1 MARNRNSLGP
11 RIRCFAAMA
20 LDRPETDALF
30 RHVKNTLKP
39 ISIDVF
45 RVDRIEHN
53 DDIDDR
59 IISEIEK
66 ADFVLA
72 DLTFARPSVYFE
84 AGYAQRG
91 GPVIYTARSDHFQA
105 KVDDPNGNLRVH
117 FDLQMK
123 NIIAWRNPGDAAFL
137 KRLRSRAL
145 KVIAPIIVQKRA
157 EKEEDRKAED
167 FQCLSLVDKLESL
180 REAARSHFKR
190 LKCRITELT
199 SEHDAPAFL
208 RFFAARSFLG
218 GIVATK
224 REGDVFR
231 FVVFHPV
238 SSITKS
244 LCQSYRYSLFY
255 RELYTEDVFGFPKW
269 TPRQLKEDFMIC
281 SVSGSSGA
289 ARLAKEIPYLR
300 RGDLDRTLVSSRRIK
315 TKIGSVELDREVTV
329 HVIDST
335 ACLVNLERELNTRF
349 PLQR

>member
-1 MARNRNSLGP
+1 LARIHNSPGP

-20 LDRPETDALF
+20 LDHPETDALF
-30 RHVKNTLKP
+30 RHVEVTLKP
-39 ISIDVF
+39 IGIDVF

-72 DLTFARPSVYFE
+72 DLTYARPSVYFE

-91 GPVIYTARSDHFQA
+91 GPVIYTARGDHFQA
-105 KVDDPNGNLRVH
+105 KVGDPNGNLRIH

-123 NIIAWRNPGDAAFL
+123 NIIAWNNPGDAAFL
-137 KRLRSRAL
+137 KHLRSRAL
-145 KVIAPIIVQKRA
+145 KVIAPLIAQKRA
-157 EKEEDRKAED
+157 EKEEDRKAEE
-167 FQCLSLVDKLESL
+167 FQCLSLVERLESL
-180 REAARSHFKR
+180 REVARSHFQR
-190 LKCRITELT
+190 LKYRISEFT
-199 SEHDAPAFL
+199 SENDRPAFL
-208 RFFAARSFLG
+208 YFGAAKHCLG
-218 GIVATK
+218 AIIATK

-231 FVVFHPV
+231 FVFFHPV

-244 LCQSYRYSLFY
+244 LCQAYKYSLFY
-255 RELYTEDVFGFPKW
+255 RELYTDEAFKIPQW
-269 TPRQLKEDFMIC
+269 TPRQLKDDFMIC
-281 SVSGSSGA
+281 SVGGSSGA
-289 ARLAKEIPYLR
+289 ARIAKEIPYLR
-300 RGDLDRTLVSSRRIK
+300 RGDLDRTLVPSRRIK